1 MAFPETMMMMMMM
14 PTVPF
19 TPWFAPSCSAPLVLL
34 GLALLGRKVG
44 HRRQP
49 PGANHYPNIT
59 IKNEENYAKPMD
71 FGWLFLDRNIAN

>member
-1 MAFPETMMMMMMM
+1 MMMMVMMIMMMMM
-14 PTVPF
+14 PSVPF

-59 IKNEENYAKPMD
+59 IKN
-71 FGWLFLDRNIAN
+71 